1 MKMCQTFS
9 STHQSMKE
17 LVGYY
22 NDSKEIQRKR
32 KYPSQLISRPVKI
45 TPLSKYWEGTSHV
58 KIQENDIFQAQ
69 GMANIKDQSWEWV

>member
-22 NDSKEIQRKR
+22 NDSKK
-32 KYPSQLISRPVKI
+32 KK
-45 TPLSKYWEGTSHV
+45 TSKPT
-58 KIQENDIFQAQ
+58 N
-69 GMANIKDQSWEWV
+69 

>member
-45 TPLSKYWEGTSHV
+45 TPLSKY
-58 KIQENDIFQAQ
+58 
-69 GMANIKDQSWEWV
+69 